1 MIDYLAQIK
10 LIGLTALFN
19 PAFLFLLILLFF
31 LGRLVGWMT
40 RSINI
45 WKFLALAYFG
55 IFLFRPLQDLGLVIG
70 GIFILGVASMYT
82 DLFREIFS
90 WSGNLG
96 DAFSAFR
103 YRGAYA
109 DIRRLER
116 EIEELKSQLRASQMN
131 AAAATGSSQQASWRA
146 QSQARKSS
154 STTSSSSGGRGD
166 GSSQQSGRSTQSG
179 RSSSPN
185 SSRQSSGRGTKRRG
199 SSSKNN
205 ASYKQQ
211 SRVSDGPDGGQRT
224 SQKQSS
230 KRSKPNGTERT
241 RTTGSPSGQSQSGQ
255 KRQSSAQSQHGR
267 QSPGGQQSSGNQQ
280 QGASQSQSGASGSS
294 TFTMS
299 PALRDK
305 YLQTLELTPGQSYTA
320 PEIKAAW
327 RKMAF
332 KTHPDK
338 GGSSAAFSAVQ
349 EAYKGLT

>member
-1 MIDYLAQIK
+1 MIDYLEQIK

-19 PAFLFLLILLFF
+19 PSFLFLLILLFF

-70 GIFILGVASMYT
+70 GIFILGVASIYT

-96 DAFSAFR
+96 DALSAFR

-116 EIEELKSQLRASQMN
+116 EIEKLKSQLKASQMN
-131 AAAATGSSQQASWRA
+131 ATLASGSPQQASWRA
-146 QSQARKSS
+146 QSQARKSNS
-154 STTSSSSGGRGD
+154 ATSLLSGAQGGR
-166 GSSQQSGRSTQSG
+166 SSAPSGRSTQSG
-179 RSSSPN
+179 QYSKPN
-185 SSRQSSGRGTKRRG
+185 SSRPSSKGGTYGRGNF
-199 SSSKNN
+199 SKPSKPSGTTRTN
-205 ASYKQQ
+205 STTTQ
-211 SRVSDGPDGGQRT
+211 SRQG
-224 SQKQSS
+224 
-230 KRSKPNGTERT
+230 
-241 RTTGSPSGQSQSGQ
+241 QSGQ
-255 KRQSSAQSQHGR
+255 KGHSSAQSQRGR
-267 QSPGGQQSSGNQQ
+267 QSSGGQRSSSNQQ
-280 QGASQSQSGASGSS
+280 KGTSQSQTGASGSS
-294 TFTMS
+294 TFTKS

-305 YLQTLELTPGQSYTA
+305 HLRALELNPGQNYTA
-320 PEIKAAW
+320 SEIKAAW

-338 GGSSAAFSAVQ
+338 GGSVAAFSAVR
-349 EAYKGLT
+349 EAFKALLRP